1 MLGCSYGVCKLPKI
15 NLLTVSHMTPTEIVV
30 FSCVIGAVLGLS
42 TLITLNLQSRL
53 NYLRDKIDNE
63 LVNMAAQA
71 TPKQLESA
79 NAAAQSAQAI
89 VQTSVQEIA
98 KFKDQIHSEMQR
110 FYAIMSRNEKAVKK
124 QEANLPPSSDASEVP
139 EEIDASAFNPEP
151 PPGHEIS
158 KSDLRAL
165 ARKAGL

>member
-1 MLGCSYGVCKLPKI
+1 MESSY
-15 NLLTVSHMTPTEIVV
+15 IVV
-30 FSCVIGAVLGLS
+30 FSCVIGGVLLVSILS
-42 TLITLNLQSRL
+42 TLIVWSRVRGVDERL
-53 NYLRDKIDNE
+53 DATVHEMLTKS
-63 LVNMAAQA
+63 

-79 NAAAQSAQAI
+79 NAAAQGAQAI
-89 VQTSVQEIA
+89 VQTTCQEIA
-98 KFKDQIHSEMQR
+98 KFKDQIHGEMQR

-124 QEANLPPSSDASEVP
+124 QEQTTLTSSAASEVP
-139 EEIDASAFNPEP
+139 EEVDAAAFNPEP

>member
-1 MLGCSYGVCKLPKI
+1 MES
-15 NLLTVSHMTPTEIVV
+15 SEIVV
-30 FSCVIGAVLGLS
+30 FSCVIGAVLLVSVLS
-42 TLITLNLQSRL
+42 TLVCVRAIASVDARL
-53 NYLRDKIDNE
+53 D
-63 LVNMAAQA
+63 A
-71 TPKQLESA
+71 TVREMLSKSQPKQLESA

-89 VQTSVQEIA
+89 VQTTVQEIS
-98 KFKDQIHSEMQR
+98 KFKDQIHGEMQR

-124 QEANLPPSSDASEVP
+124 QEQTMMPTEADTGPPDEVDA
-139 EEIDASAFNPEP
+139 ASFNPDP